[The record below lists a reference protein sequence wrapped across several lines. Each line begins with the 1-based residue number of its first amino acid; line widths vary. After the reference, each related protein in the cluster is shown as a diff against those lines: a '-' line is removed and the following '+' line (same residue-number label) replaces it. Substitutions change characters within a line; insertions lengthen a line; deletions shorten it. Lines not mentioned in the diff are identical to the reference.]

1 MRPSLPVIL
10 VTTAALVLAGCADS
24 GSPES
29 AATSAAP
36 VTSAPAETPEPTEEP
51 SATVEPTEEPAT
63 EDPATVEPTT
73 AAPTVT
79 TDLPATVLLSQEALY
94 PKDGPRTEREGVEAW
109 GVPDGCEAVVPDS
122 AVAMRTVLQ
131 GDGAY
136 EDWVGYQQV
145 AVFADVDAA
154 VAEADR
160 LGAVFAACADVGEY
174 VSGYT
179 SEPLDVGAQGVGLA
193 VSYPGY
199 EPGDTAL
206 GYFVSLT
213 RRGNAVTLVTRA
225 GGEADIATSREVV
238 TGDLRAAWEQLCA
251 YETDG
256 C

>member
-10 VTTAALVLAGCADS
+10 VTTAALVLAGCADAD
-24 GSPES
+24 SPES
-29 AATSAAP
+29 EATSAAP

-63 EDPATVEPTT
+63 VEPATVEPTT

-94 PKDGPRTEREGVEAW
+94 PKDGPRTEREGVEVW
-109 GVPDGCEAVVPDS
+109 GVPDGCEAVAPDS

-160 LGAVFAACADVGEY
+160 LGAIFAACADTGEY

-179 SEPLDVGAQGVGLA
+179 AEPLEVGAQGMGLA

-225 GGEADIATSREVV
+225 GGEADIATAREVV
-238 TGDLRAAWEQLCA
+238 TGDLQAAWEQLCA
-251 YETDG
+251 YDSSG